1 MTPPTYDIVIIGAGA
16 AGMMA
21 AGEAASLGAKVLL
34 LEKMERPG
42 RKLLITGKGRCN
54 ITNTA
59 EFKDF
64 IKHFQPNE
72 NYIKHVFG
80 QFFNTELISF
90 FNDLGVATDEE
101 RGGRIFPTSDSSHD
115 VVDALVIWLRKNKVD
130 LWGRA
135 AAEKFIIK
143 DGRLNAVK
151 LFDGRL
157 VYGKSF
163 ILATG
168 GTSYPATG
176 STGDGYKMVKPLG
189 HNITEIYPALVPF
202 LTEGDTAKL
211 LEGLSLKNINA
222 RILQDNKVLF
232 EEFGEMLFTAKGVSG
247 PVILSLSRN
256 VVPLLHQDQEM
267 TLSIDLKPAVDD
279 NTLENRVRKELDE
292 NGKMYF
298 HNLLKFYLP
307 QKLID
312 VCCKLVNIDP
322 NKPCSQISAVERKRF
337 RFWLK
342 NFNLKITGHGGFKEA
357 IITKGGIS
365 VTEVDFKTMQSKKI
379 SNLFI
384 AGEVLDIDAETG
396 GYNLQAAFSTGIV
409 AGRWVVAYLK
419 NNVE

>member
-1 MTPPTYDIVIIGAGA
+1 MNLHIYDIVVIGAGA

-21 AGEAASLGAKVLL
+21 AGEAASHGAKVLL

-59 EFKDF
+59 EFRDF
-64 IKHFQPNE
+64 ISHFKPNE

-80 QFFNTELISF
+80 QFFNTDLISF
-90 FNDLGVATDEE
+90 FNEHGVDTDEE
-101 RGGRIFPTSDSSHD
+101 RGGRVFPTSDSSHD
-115 VVDALVIWLRKNKVD
+115 VADALILWLRKNKVD
-130 LWGRA
+130 IWTKA
-135 AAEKFIIK
+135 AVDRFISEDAQLK
-143 DGRLNAVK
+143 AVK
-151 LFDGRL
+151 LYDGRQIFAQ
-157 VYGKSF
+157 SF

-168 GTSYPATG
+168 GASYPATG

-189 HNITEIYPALVPF
+189 HHVTEIYPALVP
-202 LTEGDTAKL
+202 LHTEGNTAKQ
-211 LEGLSLKNINA
+211 LEGLSLRNINA
-222 RILQDNKVLF
+222 RILLDKKVLF

-256 VVPLLHQDQEM
+256 VVPLIHQNLELS
-267 TLSIDLKPAVDD
+267 LSIDLKPAVDET
-279 NTLENRVRKELDE
+279 TLENRIRKELDE

-298 HNLLKFYLP
+298 HNFLKFYLP

-312 VCCKLVNIDP
+312 VCSKLIDIP
-322 NKPCSQISAVERKRF
+322 HNKPCSQISAVERKRF
-337 RFWLK
+337 RVWLK
-342 NFNLKITGHGGFKEA
+342 NFNLNITGHGEFKEA

-365 VTEVDFKTMQSKKI
+365 VNEVDFKTMQSKKI

-409 AGRWVVAYLK
+409 AGRSAALMLIK
-419 NNVE
+419 NME